1 MVIMNNWIKKILT
14 PFASFVAIYSV
25 VAICTTFAIFFSFNY
40 IEYTLLCCA
49 GYFLGA
55 CFGTDVAISIL
66 KPTNIKDTY
75 LISAL
80 NVTILI
86 MLQLLCMQVFYDNS
100 SESCS
105 LYEKLFGSSLLGT
118 ILVLYNY
125 RMPGKLKDVIINN
138 VRRITGYFYSLVV
151 WVLLSYAIIRNAIF
165 VIRSEWWMLVVFL
178 MLSYLFFMLVGLLML
193 PFQLIV
199 KNVEN
204 ARVLP
209 IIVIIYLGFDC
220 LGYTWD
226 IYSKSGIWETI
237 ATFVYDIFICVLY
250 GISIKSIYLSH
261 SHYKIWDDNLDVY
274 E

>member
-1 MVIMNNWIKKILT
+1 MNNWIKKILT

-25 VAICTTFAIFFSFNY
+25 VAICTTSAIFFSVNY

-55 CFGTDVAISIL
+55 CFGTNVAISIL
-66 KPTNIKDTY
+66 KPTNAKDAY

-86 MLQLLCMQVFYDNS
+86 MLQLLCMQMFYDNS

-105 LYEKLFGSSLLGT
+105 LYEKLFGASLLGT

-125 RMPGKLKDVIINN
+125 RVPVNLKDVIINN
-138 VRRITGYFYSLVV
+138 VRLITGYFYSLVV
-151 WVLLSYAIIRNAIF
+151 WGLLSYAIIRNATF
-165 VIRSEWWMLVVFL
+165 VIQSGWWVLIVFL
-178 MLSYLFFMLVGLLML
+178 MLSCLFFMFVGLLML

-209 IIVIIYLGFDC
+209 IIVIIYFGFNC

-250 GISIKSIYLSH
+250 GINIKSICLSH
-261 SHYKIWDDNLDVY
+261 SNNKIWDNN
-274 E
+274 

>member
-1 MVIMNNWIKKILT
+1 MVIMNNCIKKILT

-25 VAICTTFAIFFSFNY
+25 VAICTTFAIFFSVNNT
-40 IEYTLLCCA
+40 EYTLLCCG

-55 CFGTDVAISIL
+55 CFGTDLVLSIL
-66 KPTNIKDTY
+66 KPTITKDAY
-75 LISAL
+75 LVSAL

-125 RMPGKLKDVIINN
+125 RVPGNLKDALIKN
-138 VRRITGYFYSLVV
+138 VRIVAGYFYSLVMWALV
-151 WVLLSYAIIRNAIF
+151 SYAIMHNATF
-165 VIRSEWWMLVVFL
+165 VIQSEWWVLIVFL
-178 MLSYLFFMLVGLLML
+178 VLAFVFFILVGLLQF

-209 IIVIIYLGFDC
+209 IIVIIYFGFNC

-226 IYSKSGIWETI
+226 IYSRSGIWETI
-237 ATFVYDIFICVLY
+237 ATFVYDVFICVLY
-250 GISIKSIYLSH
+250 GINIKSIYLSH
-261 SHYKIWDDNLDVY
+261 SYNKI
-274 E
+274 

>member
-1 MVIMNNWIKKILT
+1 MNNLIKRIIT
-14 PFASFVAIYSV
+14 PFTSIVAIYSV
-25 VAICTTFAIFFSFNY
+25 VAICTTVAIFFSVNY

-55 CFGTDVAISIL
+55 CFGTDMVISIL
-66 KPTNIKDTY
+66 KPTNAKDAY

-105 LYEKLFGSSLLGT
+105 LYEKFFGSSLLGT

-125 RMPGKLKDVIINN
+125 RVPGNLKDAIIKN
-138 VRRITGYFYSLVV
+138 VRIVAGYFYSLVMWALV
-151 WVLLSYAIIRNAIF
+151 SYAIMHNAAF
-165 VIRSEWWMLVVFL
+165 VIQSEWWVLIVFL
-178 MLSYLFFMLVGLLML
+178 MLAFVFFMLVGWFLF

-199 KNVEN
+199 RNVEN

-209 IIVIIYLGFDC
+209 IVVIIYFGISC

-226 IYSKSGIWETI
+226 IYSRSGIWETV

-261 SHYKIWDDNLDVY
+261 SHNKIWDNN
-274 E
+274 